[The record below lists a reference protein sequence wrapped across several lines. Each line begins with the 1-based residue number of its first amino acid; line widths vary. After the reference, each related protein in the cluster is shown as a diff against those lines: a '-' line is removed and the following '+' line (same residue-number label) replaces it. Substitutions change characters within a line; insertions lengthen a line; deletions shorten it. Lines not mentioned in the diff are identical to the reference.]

1 MESAR
6 AKSLCYYRLALPPVI
21 GCSRTELLVPG
32 HMIERKA
39 YAILDGGGVKG
50 AALAGCLKAA
60 EQLGLKF
67 VGYGG
72 TSAGAIV
79 ALLAA
84 LGYDGNE
91 LKHITVD
98 EIEFTTFLDDG
109 GTALNQLQNLAAS
122 LSDTWRDVNGRT
134 SKILAAAATARTAFT
149 HRKMLGGV
157 LKDLGLYDAH
167 RLSTFLRQKIVAKI
181 PDLEDTEPITFRH
194 LAERG
199 LPKLRIVSADLHTR
213 SARVHSVENGAGHSV
228 INAVRASMSYP
239 FVFRPVDA
247 DGNQQVDGGISSNL
261 PLSIFQIER
270 IADQLPIVAFDLIAP
285 RKEPPSPYS
294 FGNFCGDM
302 MATALES
309 GEHLI
314 LDIMTGVHLVRVRIP
329 EGIDTL
335 DFSISREKRAQL
347 FTTGEAATF
356 SYFTKQ
362 PQWAQADT
370 MAEWIQ
376 AQYAPEVLVVPIL
389 RAIAK
394 EIQAASSAANVR
406 TAVILPTGHGT
417 QMVAYTYN
425 YENDNDSDLE
435 FDLRAEGFSEKI
447 VYIDLEKTDLRTLWG
462 LKREQKNKP
471 RPDRKVI
478 MHIPIFDRPLANSIG
493 VKRSVNGLLSID
505 TSTPNKDLDWMTEV
519 NKEPIVRAMQ
529 LWAEVFAKLLLRT
542 Y

>member
-1 MESAR
+1 M
-6 AKSLCYYRLALPPVI
+6 KF
-21 GCSRTELLVPG
+21 
-32 HMIERKA
+32 ERKA

-50 AALAGCLKAA
+50 AALAGCLNAA

-84 LGYDGNE
+84 LGYKGEE
-91 LKHITVD
+91 LKYITVD
-98 EIEFTTFLDDG
+98 EINFTAFLDDG
-109 GTALNQLQNLAAS
+109 GTALNQLKALAVS

-134 SKILAAAATARTAFT
+134 SKFFAAGATARTAFK
-149 HRKMLGGV
+149 HRKMLRGV
-157 LKDLGLYDAH
+157 IKELGLYDAKN
-167 RLSTFLRQKIVAKI
+167 LNKFLRQKIVAKV
-181 PDLEDTEPITFRH
+181 PDLKDTEPITFRH
-194 LAERG
+194 LADRR

-213 SARVHSVENGAGHSV
+213 SARVHSVENGAGNSV

-239 FVFRPVDA
+239 FVFRPVDS

-261 PLSIFQIER
+261 PLSIFQTER
-270 IADQLPIVAFDLIAP
+270 IADQLPIVAFDLVAP
-285 RKEPPSPYS
+285 RRETPTPYN

-309 GEHLI
+309 GDHLI
-314 LDIMTGVHLVRVRIP
+314 LDIMTGVHHVRVRIP

-335 DFSISREKRAQL
+335 DFNISREKREQL
-347 FTTGEAATF
+347 FTSGEAATF

-362 PQWAQADT
+362 PQWEQADT

-376 AQYAPEVLVVPIL
+376 AQYAPEGLVIPIL

-394 EIQAASSAANVR
+394 ELQVASSAADVR
-406 TAVILPTGHGT
+406 TSVILPTGRGT
-417 QMVAYTYN
+417 QMVAYAYN
-425 YENDNDSDLE
+425 YEHDNDSDLE

-447 VYIDLEKTDLRTLWG
+447 VYLDLEKTDLPTLWG
-462 LKREQKNKP
+462 LRPAQRNKP
-471 RPDRKVI
+471 RRDRKVI

-505 TSTPNKDLDWMTEV
+505 TSTPSMNLDWMTDV

-529 LWAEVFAKLLLRT
+529 LWAEVLAKLLLRT